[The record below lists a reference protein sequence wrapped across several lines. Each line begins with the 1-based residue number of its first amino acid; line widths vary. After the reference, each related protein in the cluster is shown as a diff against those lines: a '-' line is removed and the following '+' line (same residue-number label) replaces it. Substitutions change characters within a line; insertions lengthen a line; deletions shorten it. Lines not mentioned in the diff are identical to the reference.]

1 MATGFNE
8 EKLRVAPLIRLQLQD
23 ARRRKAGHMLRI
35 QNTTTEE
42 IFVLLVQRGT
52 GPIQAFSDYVEEN
65 GTNFDPI
72 ECYDMDVDLEAQVQ
86 AHRTVNWDKPLSVQ
100 TGPISAVAPW
110 NGLGPTQPNQDPDDF
125 VGRNRKK

>member
-8 EKLRVAPLIRLQLQD
+8 QKLREQPLIRLQLQD
-23 ARRRKAGHMLRI
+23 ARRRNAGHMLRLR
-35 QNTTTEE
+35 NTVTDE
-42 IFVLLVQRGT
+42 IFILLVQRGT
-52 GPIQAFSDYVEEN
+52 GPIQAFSTYVEKN
-65 GTNFDPI
+65 GDNFDPF

-100 TGPISAVAPW
+100 TGPFSGVVPW
-110 NGLGPTQPNQDPDDF
+110 DGFGPNMSNQDPDEF